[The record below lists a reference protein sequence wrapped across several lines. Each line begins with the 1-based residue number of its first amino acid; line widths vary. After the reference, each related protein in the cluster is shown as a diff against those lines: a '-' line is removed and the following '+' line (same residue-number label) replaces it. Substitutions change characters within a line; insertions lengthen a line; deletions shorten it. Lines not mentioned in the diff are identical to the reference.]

1 MQSLSYSKDAYPTD
15 KEISDL
21 NLNRD
26 CLSDHLRIF
35 MEILVKDPLHQVSLG
50 QALAHSMRPRSTIPP
65 ILLGLSAELNHGF
78 GSNWVLNELDWLGLS
93 MSYPEITWFKHSLL
107 VNDDSKKILKE
118 VAMGAF
124 SLWSVDN
131 FDQNLV
137 QELLVHLGSLYGMG
151 MVRSTTG
158 ATLLCRS
165 PVKRKKVLKSSE
177 IVKNRQVTI
186 TPYFSSEVTALSQIS
201 FMVLIQLNQ
210 SPIHSKDVSLDL
222 FWHTARFFSSP

>member
-1 MQSLSYSKDAYPTD
+1 
-15 KEISDL
+15 
-21 NLNRD
+21 
-26 CLSDHLRIF
+26 
-35 MEILVKDPLHQVSLG
+35 MEILVNDPLYQVSLG

-65 ILLGLSAELNHGF
+65 ILLGLSAGLNHGF

-93 MSYPEITWFKHSLL
+93 MSYPEITWFKHFVL
-107 VNDDSKKILKE
+107 VNDDSKKFLKE

-186 TPYFSSEVTALSQIS
+186 TPYFSSEVTALSQMS
-201 FMVLIQLNQ
+201 FMVLIHLNQ
-210 SPIHSKDVSLDL
+210 SPRYSKDSGFVLAHCSILL
-222 FWHTARFFSSP
+222 QPMT

>member
-1 MQSLSYSKDAYPTD
+1 
-15 KEISDL
+15 
-21 NLNRD
+21 
-26 CLSDHLRIF
+26 

-78 GSNWVLNELDWLGLS
+78 GSNWVLNELGWLGLS

-186 TPYFSSEVTALSQIS
+186 TPYFSSEVTALSQMS